1 MSKTIAIASPSN
13 PRVKSWRKTI
23 AGNVRKTGQ
32 TLVAGQR
39 IVAEVVAVVGS
50 DARWLVPEDFEGTL
64 PGSPEL
70 VRCLLTREI
79 FREMDIFGTG
89 YPMLE
94 VPVAER
100 VKSFSAPLAPG
111 LHIIVPTQDPT
122 NVGAIV
128 RTAVG
133 LGVAGIH
140 LLPSAAQPFHPRTVR
155 ASAGTVFTAP
165 LSKLSSLS
173 AIADWDCPMYALDAH
188 GEPIASTQLPATAAL
203 IVGQEGRGL
212 EALGLG
218 ELSNLP
224 RLSLPMR
231 GIESYNAGVAA
242 ALAIY
247 EWYRQHPGE
256 GGSQ

>member
-1 MSKTIAIASPSN
+1 MSKTITIASPSN
-13 PRVKSWRKTI
+13 PRVKSWRKSV
-23 AGNVRKTGQ
+23 AGNVRKTGR

-39 IVAEVVAVVGS
+39 IVTEVVALVGA
-50 DARWLVPEDFEGTL
+50 DARWLVPDKFKGTL
-64 PGSPEL
+64 PGSPDL
-70 VRCLLTREI
+70 VRCLLTKEI
-79 FREMDIFGTG
+79 FKELDLFGTG

-94 VPVAER
+94 VDVANR
-100 VKSFSAPLAPG
+100 VKSFTAPLASG

-140 LLPSAAQPFHPRTVR
+140 LLPSAAHPFHPRTVR
-155 ASAGTVFTAP
+155 ASAGTVFAAP
-165 LSKLSSLS
+165 LTNLSHLS
-173 AIADWDCPMYALDAH
+173 AMDDSHCPVYALDAH
-188 GEPIASTQLPATAAL
+188 GEPITSAKLPATAAL
-203 IVGQEGRGL
+203 IIGQEGRGI
-212 EALGLG
+212 EALDFG

-247 EWYRQHPGE
+247 EWCRQHPAHE
-256 GGSQ
+256 GSQ

>member
-1 MSKTIAIASPSN
+1 MSKTITIASPSN

-23 AGNVRKTGQ
+23 AGNVRKTGH

-39 IVAEVVAVVGS
+39 IVAEVVVGVES
-50 DARWLVPEDFEGTL
+50 DARWLVPEDYQGTL
-64 PGSPEL
+64 PGSSDL
-70 VRCLLTREI
+70 VRCVLARGI
-79 FREMDIFGTG
+79 FKELDVFGTG

-94 VPVAER
+94 VPVADR
-100 VKSFSAPLAPG
+100 VQTFTGPLAPG
-111 LHIIVPTQDPT
+111 LHVIVPTQDPT

-140 LLPSAAQPFHPRTVR
+140 LLPSAAHPFHPRTVR
-155 ASAGTVFTAP
+155 ASSGTVFAAP
-165 LSKLSSLS
+165 LTNLSNLSLIDQS
-173 AIADWDCPMYALDAH
+173 QGPIYALDAQ

-203 IVGQEGRGL
+203 IVGQEGRGI
-212 EALGLG
+212 EGLDFG
-218 ELSNLP
+218 ELSALP

-247 EWYRQHPGE
+247 EWHRQHPGE